1 MPYLLNRKVIKLD
14 YIIISHFDTDHCDGL
29 LYIMEKIKVETV
41 IIGKQYESSENYDR
55 FKRIV
60 KEKNIKV
67 KVVGIKNRINIESDL
82 YIDVLWPNSKNM
94 ISENAINNNSL
105 VCKLVYKNF
114 SIMFTGDIESIAEK
128 AILTEYLRTLNL
140 LRADVLKVAH
150 HGSKTSSI
158 EEFIDAVNPDYA
170 IIGVG
175 EDNKFGH
182 PSNIA
187 IKNLKD
193 RNIEIYRTDKMGEI
207 IIKTDG
213 KKCSIR
219 KYIENKNV

>member
-1 MPYLLNRKVIKLD
+1 
-14 YIIISHFDTDHCDGL
+14 
-29 LYIMEKIKVETV
+29 MEKIKVETV
-41 IIGKQYESSENYDR
+41 IIGKQYESSENYAR
-55 FKRIV
+55 FKKIV
-60 KEKNIKV
+60 KEKKIKV
-67 KVVGIKNRINIESDL
+67 KLVEAKNKINIENDL

-105 VCKLVYKNF
+105 VCKLVYKDF
-114 SIMFTGDIESIAEK
+114 SIMFTGDIERIAEK
-128 AILTEYLRTLNL
+128 AILTEYVKTSDV

-158 EEFIDAVNPDYA
+158 EEFIDAVNPNYA

-175 EDNKFGH
+175 KNNKFGH
-182 PSNIA
+182 PSNIT
-187 IKNLKD
+187 IKNLED
-193 RNIEIYRTDKMGEI
+193 RNIEIYRTDQMGEI

-213 KKCSIR
+213 RKCSIR